1 MSDGPSIIGNVT
13 ELIVP
18 KDIHIASGDVKP
30 DEAVVAEALA
40 IIDAGLGSLSDRKLV
55 SSSEVT
61 DLLLDVRAL
70 LSN

>member
-1 MSDGPSIIGNVT
+1 MELVT

-18 KDIHIASGDVKP
+18 EEILVDTLDVKP
-30 DEAVVAEALA
+30 AEAVVAEALA
-40 IIDAGLGSLSDRKLV
+40 IIDAGLGTMSDRKLV

>member
-1 MSDGPSIIGNVT
+1 MVLVT

-18 KDIHIASGDVKP
+18 EDILIESDDVKP
-30 DEAVVAEALA
+30 ADADAVVADALA
-40 IIDAGLGSLSDRKLV
+40 IIDAGLGTMSDRKLV

>member
-1 MSDGPSIIGNVT
+1 MEFVT

-18 KDIHIASGDVKP
+18 EEIRIESDDVKSA
-30 DEAVVAEALA
+30 DAVVAEALA
-40 IIDAGLGSLSDRKLV
+40 IIDAGLGTMSDRKLV

>member
-1 MSDGPSIIGNVT
+1 MDPVT

-18 KDIHIASGDVKP
+18 EEIHVDIDDVQP
-30 DEAVVAEALA
+30 ADAVVAAALA
-40 IIDAGLGSLSDRKLV
+40 IIDAGLGTMSDRKLV

-70 LSN
+70 LS

>member
-1 MSDGPSIIGNVT
+1 MGSVT

-18 KDIHIASGDVKP
+18 EEILVDSIDVKP
-30 DEAVVAEALA
+30 AEAVVAEALA
-40 IIDAGLGSLSDRKLV
+40 IIDAGLGTMSDRKLV

-70 LSN
+70 LA

>member
-1 MSDGPSIIGNVT
+1 MVLVT

-18 KDIHIASGDVKP
+18 EDILIESDDVKP
-30 DEAVVAEALA
+30 ADADADAVVADALA
-40 IIDAGLGSLSDRKLV
+40 IIDAGLGTMSDRKLV

>member
-1 MSDGPSIIGNVT
+1 MVLVT

-18 KDIHIASGDVKP
+18 EDILIESDDVKP
-30 DEAVVAEALA
+30 ADAVVAEALA
-40 IIDAGLGSLSDRKLV
+40 IIDAGLGTMSDRKLV

>member
-1 MSDGPSIIGNVT
+1 MDPVT

-18 KDIHIASGDVKP
+18 EEIHVDIEDVKP
-30 DEAVVAEALA
+30 AEAVVAEALA
-40 IIDAGLGSLSDRKLV
+40 IIDAGLGTMSDRKLV

-70 LSN
+70 LS

>member
-1 MSDGPSIIGNVT
+1 MT

-18 KDIHIASGDVKP
+18 EDIRIEADDVKP
-30 DEAVVAEALA
+30 ADAVVADALA
-40 IIDAGLGSLSDRKLV
+40 IIDAGLGTMSDRKLV

>member
-1 MSDGPSIIGNVT
+1 MEFVT

-18 KDIHIASGDVKP
+18 EDIRIESDDVKP
-30 DEAVVAEALA
+30 ADAVVASALA
-40 IIDAGLGSLSDRKLV
+40 IIDEGLGSMSDRKLV

>member
-1 MSDGPSIIGNVT
+1 MT
-13 ELIVP
+13 ELITP
-18 KDIHIASGDVKP
+18 ENIHAEIPSVKP
-30 DEAVVAEALA
+30 AEAVVAEALA
-40 IIDAGLGSLSDRKLV
+40 IIDAGLGTMSDRKLV